1 MILVDSS
8 VWISALRQGDG
19 REAVALRGLLDRD
32 EVALAMPVRL
42 ELLGGAS
49 REERGTLRR
58 LLSALP
64 LWVPTEATWWRVDSW
79 LQPAAEAGER
89 FGIADLVIAATAAE
103 REAAIWSLDEDF
115 ARMARL
121 DLVEVFDPATRS
133 RA

>member
-8 VWISALRQGDG
+8 VWISALRQRDAAEAEPL
-19 REAVALRGLLDRD
+19 RELLDRD

-49 REERGTLRR
+49 RKDRGELRR

-64 LWVPTEATWWRVDSW
+64 LWTPAESTWWLVDSW
-79 LQPAAEAGER
+79 LPPAAEAGER
-89 FGIADLVIAATAAE
+89 FGIADLLIAATAAE
-103 REAAIWSLDEDF
+103 REAAIWSLDQDF

-121 DLVEVFDPATRS
+121 GFVDVFDPATGS
-133 RA
+133 